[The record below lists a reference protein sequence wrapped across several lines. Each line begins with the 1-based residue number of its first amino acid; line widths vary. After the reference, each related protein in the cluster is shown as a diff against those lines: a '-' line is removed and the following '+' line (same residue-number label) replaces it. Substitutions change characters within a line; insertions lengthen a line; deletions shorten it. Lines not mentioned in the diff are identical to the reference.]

1 MAITRAPVNSLTI
14 ASPGT
19 IDEDV
24 SLRCDHQ
31 KGGQSLRADELNVAD
46 HFVWRELLVGLVSG
60 FRVAP
65 VNIFGRHDFCGLRD
79 ELHRADAES
88 DPW

>member
-1 MAITRAPVNSLTI
+1 M
-14 ASPGT
+14 
-19 IDEDV
+19 
-24 SLRCDHQ
+24 
-31 KGGQSLRADELNVAD
+31 RADELNVAD